1 MQYLQPGVWQLHCRR
16 GDGQRNTE
24 PCMKTRRDFLN
35 LGVQGSAMAV
45 AAAFLPQAWSAQVNT
60 SDSRNMNGMENNE
73 NSGSDVHYKPPFRF
87 GLGGVPLGNEFSVV
101 TDNDAYAILEAAW
114 SAGIRYYDV
123 SPWYGLGLAE
133 RRYGSF
139 LHNKK
144 RSEYVISSKVGK
156 LLKASKTAK
165 NRELFPFSPSPN
177 DVIFDYTASGVR
189 RSIEDSLQRLG
200 IDSLDIAFVHDISS
214 DNKLLPTSWQEQFE
228 IAKKG
233 AFPELTRM
241 REEGLIKGWGV
252 GVNTP
257 EPILRVL
264 SEADPDVCLMASQYS
279 LIDHKNALDQLFPAV
294 RKKNA
299 SLVVGSSLNAGFI
312 SGSPRYNYGKD
323 SYKIPPEFLEKR
335 KKLREVA
342 ANHGVDLRTAA
353 LQFSAS
359 PDVAAA
365 LIVGA
370 SSEQQILA
378 DYTSMQT
385 RIPSGFWTE
394 LKAEKLIEQNAPTPA
409 RNM

>member
-1 MQYLQPGVWQLHCRR
+1 MS
-16 GDGQRNTE
+16 
-24 PCMKTRRDFLN
+24 TRRDFLN
-35 LGVQGSAMAV
+35 LAIKGSAMT
-45 AAAFLPQAWSAQVNT
+45 AAAALLTGSASAQGNT
-60 SDSRNMNGMENNE
+60 GDSRSMNNMDDNE
-73 NSGSDVHYKPPFRF
+73 NSDSTVHYKPPFSF
-87 GLGGVPLGNEFSVV
+87 GLGGVPLGNEFALV
-101 TDNDAYAILEAAW
+101 TDKDAYAILEAAW

-144 RSEYVISSKVGK
+144 RGDYVISSKVGK

-165 NRELFPFSPSPN
+165 NRELFAFSPSPN
-177 DVIFDYTASGVR
+177 DVLFDYTASGVR
-189 RSIEDSLQRLG
+189 RSVEDSLQRLG
-200 IDSLDIAFVHDISS
+200 IDSLDIVFVHDISS

-241 REEGLIKGWGV
+241 REEGVIKGWGI

-264 SEADPDVCLMASQYS
+264 GEADPDVCLMASQYS
-279 LIDHKNALDQLFPAV
+279 LIDHKNALNQLFPAV
-294 RKKNA
+294 RRKNA

-312 SGSPRYNYGKD
+312 SGSPRYNYGKE

-335 KKLREVA
+335 QKLREVA

-365 LIVGA
+365 LVVGA

-385 RIPSGFWTE
+385 KIPAEFWAE
-394 LKAEKLIEQNAPTPA
+394 LKAQNLIEQNAPTPA
-409 RNM
+409 